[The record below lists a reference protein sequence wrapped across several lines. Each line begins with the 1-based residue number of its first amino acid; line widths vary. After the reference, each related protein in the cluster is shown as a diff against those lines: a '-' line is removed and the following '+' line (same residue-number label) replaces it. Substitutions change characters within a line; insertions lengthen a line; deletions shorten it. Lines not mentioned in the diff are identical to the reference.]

1 MMLCVVP
8 IYLIS
13 YATAYWHF
21 LVLGLFVGMA
31 GGSFSVGTPYV
42 ARWFSRER
50 QGFAM
55 GIYGAGNSGAAVN
68 KFVAPALIVAF
79 GWTAVPQVYSGVMLG
94 YGAPLL
100 VVEPFRSGAS
110 GRFEGSPGASNCWRS
125 RIPRSGSSASTIR
138 SFLAATSR

>member
-1 MMLCVVP
+1 MWTDKFGGRIVLFVLMMLCVVP
-8 IYLIS
+8 IFLIS

-55 GIYGAGNSGAAVN
+55 GIYGAGNSGA
-68 KFVAPALIVAF
+68 
-79 GWTAVPQVYSGVMLG
+79 
-94 YGAPLL
+94 
-100 VVEPFRSGAS
+100 RSTNS
-110 GRFEGSPGASNCWRS
+110 SPR
-125 RIPRSGSSASTIR
+125 R
-138 SFLAATSR
+138 